1 MTLETLAIHTEAW
14 LQEELGAQRAVLTVL
29 ERLEAAARSGS
40 SAEVERGARELSGL
54 AALAGPREA
63 RRRALLARIAGAL
76 ALAPAEVTLSK
87 LAAHLVGARVETG
100 RLAALRAE
108 LRGVVAAALMAGR
121 RVAAVARYH
130 GGLLEDLSRLL
141 LAEAPGSAASGERH
155 LVDARA

>member
-29 ERLEAAARSGS
+29 ERLEAAAR
-40 SAEVERGARELSGL
+40 
-54 AALAGPREA
+54 
-63 RRRALLARIAGAL
+63 
-76 ALAPAEVTLSK
+76 
-87 LAAHLVGARVETG
+87 
-100 RLAALRAE
+100 
-108 LRGVVAAALMAGR
+108 MAGR